1 MEGILLL
8 VKLEAVDP
16 SKNIRKTLVKKL
28 KLFKRLNFKLE
39 VTGKTNKISNFSG
52 AILF

>member
-16 SKNIRKTLVKKL
+16 SKNRKTLVKKL

>member
-1 MEGILLL
+1 MLLL
-8 VKLEAVDP
+8 VKLEAADP
-16 SKNIRKTLVKKL
+16 SENIRKTLIKKL

-39 VTGKTNKISNFSG
+39 VTGKTNKIGNFSG